1 MNTRGQSLGLSIMSF
16 IAILLVGFLFIN
28 FLTGEVTTARTDLAC
43 SDVDN
48 IEDGNK
54 LLCIVVNAVI
64 PYWIWI
70 IMAVAIGAIT
80 ARYIL

>member
-1 MNTRGQSLGLSIMSF
+1 MNKKGQSLGFSIMSMTF
-16 IAILLVGFLFIN
+16 IIITGFLLIN
-28 FLTGEVTTARTDLAC
+28 FLTTEVTNARVNLAC

-54 LLCIVVNAVI
+54 LLCLIADIVI

-70 IMAVAIGAIT
+70 ILAVAIGAIT
-80 ARYIL
+80 VRFIF